1 MTSFASR
8 GGMQRA
14 AVSLTASWAEQGNEV
29 CLLTVCH
36 SQSQPYPLHPA
47 VKLRSLG
54 LTLQSQHSMRNL
66 LRSLRRTWGLRTAIR
81 ETRPD
86 VIVSFGTQTNIIALL
101 ATLGMPAPVIIS
113 ERTDPSRSR
122 IRLVWQ
128 ALRPLVYPWA
138 NALVCLTSSTLARF
152 RAQIRVR
159 GCVIPNFVTLPSSSA
174 GPAPQQRKQSSRTLI
189 AMGRLV
195 AEKGFDTLL
204 IAFSRIAAKHPNWS
218 LSILG
223 DGPLRSELE
232 TQALALGLAHRVHFV
247 GDVCDPFLLLRQA
260 DLFVLASRCEGFPNA
275 LCEAMACGLPAV
287 SFDCPS
293 GPAHIIRHGLDGIL
307 VNPETSDALAATLDR
322 LMGDDQ
328 ERAKLAARAPDVL
341 RRFSSERVLAL
352 WEALFAEVAPRAEEY
367 SPAAAPAKSGDHIVF
382 ACPSNTQETG
392 RNHFSVMPSSIS
404 KKPGNEILAESAP

>member
-1 MTSFASR
+1 LTSLASR

-29 CLLTVCH
+29 CLLTICH
-36 SQSQPYPLHPA
+36 SQAPPYPMHPA

-54 LTLQSQHSMRNL
+54 LTLQSQHSIRNL
-66 LRSLRRTWGLRTAIR
+66 WRSLRRTWGLRTAIR
-81 ETRPD
+81 ETCPD

-122 IRLVWQ
+122 IRPVWQ

-152 RAQIRVR
+152 RAQIPVK
-159 GCVIPNFVTLPSSSA
+159 GCVIPNFVTLPPSSA
-174 GPAPQQRKQSSRTLI
+174 EPVPQLCKRSSRTLI

-204 IAFSRIAAKHPNWS
+204 IAFSRIAAKHPDWS

-232 TQALALGLAHRVHFV
+232 AQVLALGLSHRVHFA
-247 GDVCDPFLLLRQA
+247 GEVCDPFLLLRQA
-260 DLFVLASRCEGFPNA
+260 DLFVLASRFEGFPNA
-275 LCEAMACGLPAV
+275 LCEAMACGLPVV

-293 GPAHIIRHGLDGIL
+293 GPAHIIRHGVDGIL
-307 VNPETSDALAATLDR
+307 VNPETSDALAEVMDR
-322 LMGDDQ
+322 LMGNDQ
-328 ERAKLAARAPDVL
+328 ARAKLAARAPDVL
-341 RRFSSERVLAL
+341 RRFNSERVLAL
-352 WEALFAEVAPRAEEY
+352 WDALFAEV
-367 SPAAAPAKSGDHIVF
+367 SPASKSPFPARLHAVLPPQRVDARQFSPRQFNAGGD
-382 ACPSNTQETG
+382 
-392 RNHFSVMPSSIS
+392 
-404 KKPGNEILAESAP
+404 

>member
-1 MTSFASR
+1 MRITFLTSLASR

-29 CLLTVCH
+29 CLLTICH
-36 SQSQPYPLHPA
+36 NQAPPYPLHPS

-54 LTLQSQHSMRNL
+54 LTLQSQHSIRNVW
-66 LRSLRRTWGLRTAIR
+66 RSLRRTWGLRSAIR

-101 ATLGMPAPVIIS
+101 ATLGMPTPVIIS
-113 ERTDPSRSR
+113 ERTDPSRSG
-122 IRLVWQ
+122 IRPVWR

-152 RAQIRVR
+152 RAKIPVR
-159 GCVIPNFVTLPSSSA
+159 GCVIPNFVTLPPSFA
-174 GPAPQQRKQSSRTLI
+174 GPAPQRCKRSSRTLI

-204 IAFSRIAAKHPNWS
+204 IAFSRIAAKHPDWS

-223 DGPLRSELE
+223 DGPLRSELGA
-232 TQALALGLAHRVHFV
+232 QALALDLSERVHFS
-247 GDVCDPFLLLRQA
+247 GEVCDPFLLLRQA
-260 DLFVLASRCEGFPNA
+260 DLFVLSSRFEGFSNA
-275 LCEAMACGLPAV
+275 LCEAMACGLPVV

-307 VNPETSDALAATLDR
+307 VNPETSDALAAALDR
-322 LMGDDQ
+322 LMGNDQ

-341 RRFSSERVLAL
+341 RRFNSERVLSL
-352 WEALFAEVAPRAEEY
+352 WEALFEQVSTAAEVSVPAPV
-367 SPAAAPAKSGDHIVF
+367 PATSIPAKSEGRGIVASPVPQGD
-382 ACPSNTQETG
+382 
-392 RNHFSVMPSSIS
+392 
-404 KKPGNEILAESAP
+404 